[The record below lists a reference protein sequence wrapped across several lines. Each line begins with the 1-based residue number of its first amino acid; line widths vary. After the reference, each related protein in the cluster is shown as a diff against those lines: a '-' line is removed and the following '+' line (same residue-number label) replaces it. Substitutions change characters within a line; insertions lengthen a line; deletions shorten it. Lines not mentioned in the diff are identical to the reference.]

1 MDKVIKTPEE
11 YAHAIE
17 RLHSLLD
24 LDPQPGTST
33 ADQIE
38 LLALLI
44 AAYERDSFD
53 QLPAP
58 TPIEAIRF
66 RMEQLDL
73 TQKDL
78 ASYVGSPSRA
88 SEILSGKRRLTLPMI
103 RAISAGLNIPASL
116 LISDISDAQAEE
128 PDLDWAKLPISEMI
142 TRGWIAE
149 EQPET
154 VRAVRSFILPVLP
167 YAAAFRRSA
176 HFRGARNIDSYAL
189 LAWLARIWH
198 RADKQSRPDSS
209 DDVPIS
215 DLIQDVIRLSWSAQG
230 PLLAVEFLEKHG
242 VAVIVEPALPRTF
255 LDGATLFRAE
265 GPVIG
270 LTLRFDRL
278 DNFWYTLV
286 HELAHVALHSSRSM
300 LFIDDLESGAI
311 DEIEKEADA
320 YASEALIPPEVWRSS
335 PASRLRSH
343 QAVEHLAR
351 QLRISPAIVAGRVR
365 REFRDFRVLSDM
377 VGQRAVRRLFPD
389 VIWEEGSA

>member
-24 LDPQPGTST
+24 LDPQRGTST
-33 ADQIE
+33 ADQVE

-53 QLPAP
+53 HLPAP

-78 ASYVGSPSRA
+78 ARYAGSPSRA

-116 LISDISDAQAEE
+116 LISDTSATQDDE
-128 PDLDWAKLPISEMI
+128 PDLDWTKLPVSEMI
-142 TRGWIAE
+142 NRGWIAD
-149 EQPET
+149 EQPKA
-154 VRAVRSFILPVLP
+154 VRAIRSFILPVLP

-198 RADKQSRPDSS
+198 LAVKQSRMVAN
-209 DDVPIS
+209 DDVPMS
-215 DLIQDVIRLSWSAQG
+215 DLIQDVVRLSWSAQG

-242 VAVIVEPALPRTF
+242 VTVVIEPALPRTF
-255 LDGATLFRAE
+255 LDGATLFRAD

-278 DNFWYTLV
+278 DSFWYTLV

-300 LFIDDLESGAI
+300 LFIDDLESGAA
-311 DEIEKEADA
+311 DEIEKEADT
-320 YASEALIPPEVWRSS
+320 YASEALIPSEAWRSS
-335 PASRLRSH
+335 PASRLRSR

-365 REFRDFRVLSDM
+365 REFRDYRVLSDM

-389 VIWEEGSA
+389 AVWEEG